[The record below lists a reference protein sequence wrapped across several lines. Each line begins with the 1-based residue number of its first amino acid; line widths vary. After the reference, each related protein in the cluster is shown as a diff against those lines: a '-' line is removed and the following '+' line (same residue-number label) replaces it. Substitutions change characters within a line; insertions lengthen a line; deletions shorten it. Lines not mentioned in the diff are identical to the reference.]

1 MEHFPLFFDLRKRP
15 VLLVGGGD
23 NAVRKV
29 RLLRK
34 AAPQITVVAPSLC
47 DELQQLAAGGHL
59 RHVARP
65 FCDGDVVGQALVFAA
80 TDLDDVDR
88 AVAAAARAQ
97 GVPVNAVDKPALS
110 DFITPAIVDR
120 APLVVAICSSGA
132 APIVVR
138 NLREKIESLLH
149 PSLGRLVRFADSFRA
164 AVRATRQNPIGRR
177 RFWEDFFAGSVA
189 QNYLSGRTQL
199 AHEQMLKLVNSP
211 EPDVKGHVAIV
222 GAGPGDPDLLTF
234 RAMRFMQQADVVVYD
249 RLVDP
254 AILDYVRRDAD
265 RIYAGKAP
273 GRHVMTQTQIN
284 RVLIDEARAGR
295 RVVRL
300 KSGDPFIFGR
310 GGEEIDV
317 LRQEGVDFDL
327 VPGVTAATGCAASA
341 AVPLTHRDH
350 ASMVTFVT
358 GHAGDGIEEADWAR
372 LVHAR
377 QTLVFY
383 MGVGKSAD
391 ISARLMAQGMD
402 GQTPIAF
409 IEKGTRPA
417 QRVIPGKLVDLGALA
432 HRYGITAPALIVVG
446 QVANYAQLQ
455 LVAEPELFDRP
466 VADLCATGGTR

>member
-1 MEHFPLFFDLRKRP
+1 MERTVMEHFPIFFDLKERP

-47 DELQQLAAGGHL
+47 DELQQLAVDGHL

-65 FCDGDVVGQALVFAA
+65 FRDADAVGQALVFAA

-120 APLVVAICSSGA
+120 SPLVVAICSSGA

-149 PSLGRLVRFADSFRA
+149 PSLGSLVRFAESFRA
-164 AVRATRQNPIGRR
+164 AVRATRQNSIMRR

-189 QNYLSGRTQL
+189 QNYLSGRTQQ

-211 EPDVKGHVAIV
+211 EPNLAGHVAIV

-273 GRHVMTQTQIN
+273 GRHAMTQAQIN
-284 RVLIDEARAGR
+284 QLLVDEAQAGR

-310 GGEEIDV
+310 GGRKLMFCVNRGLHLISSRGDSGNG
-317 LRQEGVDFDL
+317 LCGLCGGSSDASRSCVDGDLCHGPCGRWNCRGRLGAACPCASDAGLLYGGGQVSRYFRAFD
-327 VPGVTAATGCAASA
+327 G
-341 AVPLTHRDH
+341 
-350 ASMVTFVT
+350 
-358 GHAGDGIEEADWAR
+358 AGDGRANADC
-372 LVHAR
+372 LH
-377 QTLVFY
+377 
-383 MGVGKSAD
+383 
-391 ISARLMAQGMD
+391 
-402 GQTPIAF
+402 
-409 IEKGTRPA
+409 
-417 QRVIPGKLVDLGALA
+417 
-432 HRYGITAPALIVVG
+432 
-446 QVANYAQLQ
+446 
-455 LVAEPELFDRP
+455 
-466 VADLCATGGTR
+466 